1 MIQHP
6 LLASMPLKR
15 ERTARGARAPRA
27 SSSVD
32 GFCQQPSPEFA
43 ADSVVPPICHLARAA
58 AQTLLAVIGEAAQN
72 DTTLA
77 TTPGGPAAVEPVER
91 WPRCDEP
98 ARLPH
103 DGRSDSPVQ

>member
-1 MIQHP
+1 MILHP

-15 ERTARGARAPRA
+15 KRTARGTRAPRA

-32 GFCQQPSPEFA
+32 WFCQQPSPEFA
-43 ADSVVPPICHLARAA
+43 ADNVVPPICHRARAA

-72 DTTLA
+72 DNTLA
-77 TTPGGPAAVEPVER
+77 TTPGGPEAVESVER
-91 WPRCDEP
+91 WPRSGGL
-98 ARLPH
+98 AQLPH